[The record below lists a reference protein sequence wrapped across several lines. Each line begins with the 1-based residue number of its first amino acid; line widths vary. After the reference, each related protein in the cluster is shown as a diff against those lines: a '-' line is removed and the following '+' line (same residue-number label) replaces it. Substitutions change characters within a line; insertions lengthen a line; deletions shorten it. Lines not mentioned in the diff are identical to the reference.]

1 MKKFSLIFTLAIL
14 LAVFATSL
22 ASAQSKMGNVKGA
35 VSSYDELE
43 GTIEILTNNGDTYVV
58 LVPEGFDFESLKEGT
73 LLHIKGWFNDEG
85 QILAD
90 WIKESKGGGDK
101 GEGNKADSAYCS
113 GGKDK
118 SHPLAVGIE
127 EIYGMSVEDTML
139 YFCNGY
145 GFGQIMLALQT
156 KELKGV
162 DVSETLEAR
171 KDGKGWGQIWKE
183 LKLIG
188 QPGEASSPPGHLKRP
203 AHAGPPEGK
212 GNNQP

>member
-14 LAVFATSL
+14 LSVFAISL
-22 ASAQSKMGNVKGA
+22 ASAQSKMGNVKGT
-35 VSSYDELE
+35 VSGSDELE
-43 GTIEILTNNGDTYVV
+43 GTIEILTTKGDTFIV
-58 LVPEGFDFESLKEGT
+58 LVPEGFDFESSKEGAV
-73 LLHIKGWFNDEG
+73 LHVKGHFNEDGE
-85 QILAD
+85 IVAD
-90 WIKESKGGGDK
+90 WIKESKGRGDQE
-101 GEGNKADSAYCS
+101 EGSKADSAYCR
-113 GGKDK
+113 GGKEK
-118 SHPLAVGIE
+118 FHPLAVGIE
-127 EIYGMSVEDTML
+127 EVYGLSVEDTMQ
-139 YFCNGY
+139 YFCKGY

-162 DVSETLEAR
+162 EVSETLEAR
-171 KDGKGWGQIWKE
+171 KAGMGWGQIWKE